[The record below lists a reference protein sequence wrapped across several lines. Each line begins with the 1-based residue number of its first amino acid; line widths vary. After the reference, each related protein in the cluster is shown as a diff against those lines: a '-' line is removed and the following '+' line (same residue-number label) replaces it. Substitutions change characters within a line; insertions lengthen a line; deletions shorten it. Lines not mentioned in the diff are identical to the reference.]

1 MWLILQQNSADDF
14 VIATGESYSIRD
26 FVEKAFKVVDIDIEW
41 RGAGFDE
48 FGVDKKNGK
57 KLVQIDK
64 RFFRPTEVDFLLGN
78 PQKAKKILGWK
89 PKYKLDDLIE
99 EMVEYDMKFDDYGH
113 M

>member
-48 FGVDKKNGK
+48 FGVDKKMGK
-57 KLVQIDK
+57 ISTN
-64 RFFRPTEVDFLLGN
+64 R
-78 PQKAKKILGWK
+78 
-89 PKYKLDDLIE
+89 
-99 EMVEYDMKFDDYGH
+99 
-113 M
+113 